1 MISDP
6 QTAISIL
13 LDNTPPDMQE
23 RIRAAH
29 VSYPNDWFRAPTFRL
44 WRMAMRR
51 LLLSRGLETGD
62 RAFIMLV
69 ETALNLR

>member
-1 MISDP
+1 MICEP

-13 LDNTPPDMQE
+13 LSSTPPDMQE

-29 VSYPNDWFRAPTFRL
+29 VKYPNDWFRAPTFRL

-62 RAFIMLV
+62 RAFILLV